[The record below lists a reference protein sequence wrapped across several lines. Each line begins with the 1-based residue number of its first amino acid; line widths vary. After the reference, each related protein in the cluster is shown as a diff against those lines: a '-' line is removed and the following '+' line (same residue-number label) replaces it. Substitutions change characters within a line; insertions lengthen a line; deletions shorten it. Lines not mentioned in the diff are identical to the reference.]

1 MLNSFYGYFAT
12 KKLQNL
18 RFFELLDIAEEYGK
32 IHDASDVFHPDGH
45 LLLDYN
51 AEPVF
56 ISTKDEDNAC
66 IVFYQNLFFLLS
78 INKETKD
85 KIVQI
90 YVKRPDDEWEIP
102 HKPDGTFDFLN
113 PSNVKVEVYVNYDVN
128 VIKFNRRLSRCS
140 GEYYRYGV
148 WNKMFYKSMKSFT
161 STVENY
167 TEINQIKLAYN
178 K

>member
-1 MLNSFYGYFAT
+1 MFNSFYGYFVT

-18 RFFELLDIAEEYGK
+18 RFFDYLEIAKEYGK
-32 IHDASDVFHPDGH
+32 IHNVSDAFHPDGH

-56 ISTKDEDNAC
+56 VSVNDEDNTN
-66 IVFYQNLFFLLS
+66 IVFYQNLFFLMS
-78 INKETKD
+78 YNDETKD
-85 KIVQI
+85 RIVQI
-90 YVKRPDDEWEIP
+90 YVKRPDDDWVIP
-102 HKPDGTFDFLN
+102 CKSDHTFDCLN
-113 PSNVKVEVYVNYDVN
+113 PSNVKMEVYVNYDVN
-128 VIKFNRRLSRCS
+128 VLKFNRRLSRCG

-161 STVENY
+161 HTVENY